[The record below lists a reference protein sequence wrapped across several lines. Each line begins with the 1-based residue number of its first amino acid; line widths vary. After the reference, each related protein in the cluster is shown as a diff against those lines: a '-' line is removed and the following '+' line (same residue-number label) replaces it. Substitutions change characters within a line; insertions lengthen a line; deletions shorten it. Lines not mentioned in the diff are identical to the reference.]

1 MSNFCSKLLISR
13 ILAQNFQKM
22 GEYSRNEQLPFRN
35 FPFRLSDC
43 LGVNQSTKNVDD
55 SKAATSGDHKNPGS
69 ITENTYTMYACLL
82 FQDKA
87 ALITIG

>member
-1 MSNFCSKLLISR
+1 MFAFVAYEI
-13 ILAQNFQKM
+13 
-22 GEYSRNEQLPFRN
+22 
-35 FPFRLSDC
+35 
-43 LGVNQSTKNVDD
+43 TKNVDD

-87 ALITIG
+87 ALITITLIFS